1 MNQATLA
8 FEIPSPALPR
18 AARLAAGAL
27 LESSAGPMS
36 TGHLCHG
43 GTVDRTGFDIGW
55 DHAHH
60 GLVPPAELLLD
71 GSPVGQGW
79 LAGKAVYGNRTLAH
93 KRCTRQ
99 CLGLRLLAWRQGLPW
114 DKEQLTPNYLAQ
126 IQVTRCPVTRE
137 LLQGAAGQG
146 DSLVVERLNPHAGF
160 AAGNVAVMSLQAAQA
175 RHGLDVLAAVKAAR
189 ALEAGQHHAV
199 HDTATKLDAAA
210 WWRLAALQAFTTPMP
225 FAQAARIPLAVLP
238 PNRVRVLNAVQGLQA
253 VLTRSFMTPGWATRC
268 RLLAQSLPQ
277 HSLRLDFNL
286 FIGAMAPRVL
296 EAGQDAAQ
304 LRLALED
311 AWLQERVQ
319 RRWLHLVLSLGEAG
333 VDSLL
338 ERLVERGVGQPLSD
352 RQPHTAGVRTLRLS
366 HAQATE
372 SWSMAAA

>member
-8 FEIPSPALPR
+8 FDMSSPALHGAAHH
-18 AARLAAGAL
+18 AARAMVA
-27 LESSAGPMS
+27 STAGPMG
-36 TGHLCHG
+36 TDTFGHG
-43 GTVDRTGFDIGW
+43 GAVDRAGFDIGW

-60 GLVPPAELLLD
+60 GLVPPAELLLN

-79 LAGKAVYGNRTLAH
+79 LAGKAVYGSRTLAH

-99 CLGLRLLAWRQGLPW
+99 WLSLRLLAWRQGVPW
-114 DKEQLTPNYLAQ
+114 DKDQLTPNYLAQ
-126 IQVTRCPVTRE
+126 IQVTRCPVTRK
-137 LLQGAAGQG
+137 LLQGAAGQE
-146 DSLVVERLNPHAGF
+146 DSLVVERLNPQAGF

-175 RHGLDVLAAVKAAR
+175 RRGLDVLTAVKTAR
-189 ALEAGQHHAV
+189 ALEARQGQARQ
-199 HDTATKLDAAA
+199 DTTTKLDAAA

-225 FAQAARIPLAVLP
+225 FADAARLPMAVLP

-253 VLTRSFMTPGWATRC
+253 VLTRSFMTPGWASRC

-296 EAGQDAAQ
+296 EAGPDANQ

-319 RRWLHLVLSLGEAG
+319 RRWLHLVLSLGESG
-333 VDSLL
+333 VESLL
-338 ERLVERGVGQPLSD
+338 ERLVEHGVGQALPGPQ
-352 RQPHTAGVRTLRLS
+352 RTAAGMRMLRLS

-372 SWSMAAA
+372 SWCMAAA